1 MIEKDFEIEFY
12 TKEELDVLDRMQL
25 LCKNTLDDDEIYEIY
40 LQNGR
45 NETLTKSEV
54 EKIYLKMKQQDY
66 KWNVVA
72 NTKDGKLQQKQ
83 LEEKNKLKENKEK
96 VNKKQKSKFRNYQER
111 DSYNHKYF
119 NNYSNDQMEKN
130 YNQYQYNDK
139 YYQNKQ
145 YFNNYSDNNYYSN
158 NRFNQNY
165 YNNQR
170 NYNNKKTYDREGYSK
185 NNNKY
190 TKNNKYINVVVKEL
204 EHNVNNNYE
213 TDEFREYPIQEYG
226 DDYNNHNEP
235 FDLEPTEQKKME
247 EMLNGLTDDKSIEID
262 AFFGHKNAVNSSNS
276 KRPETGKRKEEKKE
290 DVKKETTHNQQD
302 YNTHVKSDNMD
313 KKGTKY
319 PPWESSFHNLKE
331 TSVEQIFV
339 PGQNPQIRQ
348 NTNML
353 NNNDMFLQYLQFQQL
368 MSQFNNTGHMNM
380 GMNDQMNMNM
390 NIGNFTPNQ
399 NVFLPQN
406 MGMGGNINKFNN
418 MSKK

>member
-1 MIEKDFEIEFY
+1 MTENDFDLEFY
-12 TKEELDVLDRMQL
+12 TEEEINVLDRMKL

-40 LQNGR
+40 IQNGK

-54 EKIYLKMKQQDY
+54 EKIFLKMKQQDY
-66 KWNVVA
+66 QWNVVA
-72 NTKDGKLQQKQ
+72 NTKDGKLQQQKQ
-83 LEEKNKLKENKEK
+83 LEEKNKLKENKKK
-96 VNKKQKSKFRNYQER
+96 VNNKQKTKFRNYQER
-111 DSYNHKYF
+111 NSYNHKYF

-130 YNQYQYNDK
+130 YNQYQYNNK

-158 NRFNQNY
+158 NGYNQNY
-165 YNNQR
+165 YNNY
-170 NYNNKKTYDREGYSK
+170 YNNKKTYDREGYSK
-185 NNNKY
+185 NNNNY
-190 TKNNKYINVVVKEL
+190 KNNKYRNVVVKEL
-204 EHNVNNNYE
+204 EHNNNNNYE
-213 TDEFREYPIQEYG
+213 SNDMGEYPMQEYG
-226 DDYNNHNEP
+226 DDYNKDNEP

-262 AFFGHKNAVNSSNS
+262 AFFGQKNAVTSSNS

-290 DVKKETTHNQQD
+290 DHKKEIHNQQD
-302 YNTHVKSDNMD
+302 YNNHVKSDHND
-313 KKGTKY
+313 KKGNKY

-331 TSVEQIFV
+331 INVEQIFV
-339 PGQNPQIRQ
+339 HGQNPQIRH

-368 MSQFNNTGHMNM
+368 MSQFNNSGLINM

-390 NIGNFTPNQ
+390 NMGNFTPNQ